1 MIIGII
7 LIIVLTGLDQATKYI
22 AQYFLKEPLTE
33 KIIIPKVLEFSYY
46 ENTGASWGML
56 EGKQVLFLIITIIA
70 LVIFGYLFTKVNFK
84 NKKVYSISVVL
95 LLAGTLGNAL
105 DRMILNYV
113 IDFLHLPFLT
123 PILGIVKISNFYFNL
138 ADLFLNV
145 GIVLMV
151 IDMFFLYP
159 KRDKKEKRAQ
169 LIEERSKLN
178 E

>member
-1 MIIGII
+1 MIIAII

-22 AQYFLKEPLTE
+22 AQYFLKEPLIE
-33 KIIIPKVLEFSYY
+33 KTIIPKVLQFSYY

-56 EGKQVLFLIITIIA
+56 EGKQTLFLIITLIA
-70 LVIFGYLFTKVNFK
+70 LIIFGYLFTKLSFK
-84 NKKVYSISVVL
+84 NKKLYSISVIL

-123 PILGIVKISNFYFNL
+123 PVLGLVGISNFYFNL
-138 ADLFLNV
+138 ADLFLNL
-145 GIVLMV
+145 GIVLLI
-151 IDMFFLYP
+151 IDMLFLYP
-159 KRDKKEKRAQ
+159 KRERIEKRAKT
-169 LIEERSKLN
+169 IKERSQIN